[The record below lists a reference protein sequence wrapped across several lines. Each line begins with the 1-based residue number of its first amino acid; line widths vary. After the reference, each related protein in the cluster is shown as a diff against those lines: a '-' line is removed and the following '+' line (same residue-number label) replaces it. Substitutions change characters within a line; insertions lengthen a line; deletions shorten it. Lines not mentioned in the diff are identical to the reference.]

1 VFPTGLFPDLQ
12 RCAQAALKSHLR
24 ARRRPFLSSFSVKN
38 LKNPAIAAICLLACL
53 FITPAAFAQAGRQI
67 GQQPGQP
74 GSSQGAVIVRVLL
87 PNRSAYGNAIVNLK
101 SFNGQ
106 IMGTQSSTGQVQI
119 KFPDLPVGKYTVE
132 VIAPGFETAEET
144 AELLTSGDQLYINVI
159 LKPLPGTDLS
169 LVGSGPPVLAPGPA
183 KELSK
188 AMELLRADKPEEA
201 KKHLDKVAQKAP
213 ANPDVNYFLGLYY
226 AQQKDY
232 ARAEEYW
239 KKAIQIYPLHAYSL
253 SALGSL
259 EVNNGHIDQAITY
272 FKRAVQGAPD
282 SWRNEAQL
290 GQAYLLHKECAES
303 VKHEKRAVEIGKD
316 RASIAQLILARAY
329 ICQNMRPEA
338 EQALNKFVAE
348 SVDPDDLK
356 AAHQMLDALKRPA
369 GSDVA
374 AAALNASTGAATRG
388 AATGGPTDHT
398 DHSGEVLPPSPAEVA
413 VGNSMPLARA
423 DLLPPSKWMPPD
435 IDESMPPVETGATCP
450 LQQISDGTAKR
461 VEAFIDGVNRISAT
475 ETLDHEVID
484 RFGLTSKHESR
495 RFSYVESLAEVKPGQ
510 YRVDEYRDGTMGLD
524 VFPEHLASLGLGSM
538 VMIFH
543 PVYRDE
549 YEMTCEGLTHWHDRQ
564 VWQVHFRQRKD
575 KPARMREYSVGK
587 NVYSV
592 GLRGRAWIAADTFQ
606 IVSIET
612 DLVAPVPAIRLAAE
626 HITIDYEPVQF
637 RKKHEELWLPQN
649 AELFFDFNGR
659 RVHRR
664 HHFDDYRL
672 FSVDEN
678 QKISAPPSEAKLD
691 STQPPSE

>member
-1 VFPTGLFPDLQ
+1 VLLTGLFPGPQ
-12 RCAQAALKSHLR
+12 RYAQAALKPHFSAQRH
-24 ARRRPFLSSFSVKN
+24 PFPSSFSLKR
-38 LKNPAIAAICLLACL
+38 LKNATIATICLLACL
-53 FITPAAFAQAGRQI
+53 FSTRATFAQAGRQI
-67 GQQPGQP
+67 GQQPAQP
-74 GSSQGAVIVRVLL
+74 GATQGAVIVRVLL
-87 PNRSAYGNAIVNLK
+87 PNKSPYGNAIINLK

-119 KFPDLPVGKYTVE
+119 KFTGLPIGKYTVE
-132 VIAPGFETAEET
+132 VTAPGFETAEET
-144 AELLTSGDQLYINVI
+144 AEMLTSGDQLYINVI

-201 KKHLDKVAQKAP
+201 KKHLDKVVQKAP

-232 ARAEEYW
+232 AHAEEYW

-259 EVNNGHIDQAITY
+259 ELNNGHIDQAITY
-272 FKRAVQGAPD
+272 FKHAVQGAPD

-290 GQAYLLHKECAES
+290 GQAYLLHKECAEAA
-303 VKHEKRAVEIGKD
+303 KHEKRAIEIGKD
-316 RASIAQLILARAY
+316 RASVAQLILARAY

-356 AAHQMLDALKRPA
+356 AAHQLLDTLKRPA
-369 GSDVA
+369 GSDA
-374 AAALNASTGAATRG
+374 AAAAVNASTGAAM
-388 AATGGPTDHT
+388 GGPAEHSDHT
-398 DHSGEVLPPSPAEVA
+398 ADALPPSPEEVA
-413 VGNSMPLARA
+413 VGKSMSLARA
-423 DLLPPSKWMPPD
+423 DLLPSKWMPPD
-435 IDESMPPVETGATCP
+435 VDESMPPVETGAACP
-450 LQQISDGTAKR
+450 MQQISDGTAKR
-461 VEAFIDGVNRISAT
+461 VAAFIDGVNRISAT

-484 RFGLTSKHESR
+484 RFGLTAKHETR
-495 RFSYVESLAEVKPGQ
+495 RFGYVESLSEVKPGQ
-510 YRVDEYRDGTMGLD
+510 YRVEEYRDGTMGLD
-524 VFPEHLASLGLGSM
+524 VFPERLASLGLGSM
-538 VMIFH
+538 VLIFH

-575 KPARMREYSVGK
+575 KPARMREYNVGK

-612 DLVAPVPAIRLAAE
+612 DLVAPIPAIRLAAE
-626 HITIDYEPVQF
+626 HIAIDYEPVQF

-649 AELFFDFNGR
+649 ADLFFDFNGR
-659 RVHRR
+659 RIHRR

-678 QKISAPPSEAKLD
+678 QKISAPPAEAKLD
-691 STQPPSE
+691 STQPSSE